1 MSIAFQAP
9 ICLTALILESS
20 GMATQRQC
28 RQERPSL
35 RFISTAEFFF
45 MSMAAYKFIKA
56 GGGKSIGNLKAL
68 LLAGFLSFSGSHNF
82 HTQAAL
88 LGKNSKKIRRLFTS
102 VHGELRVTH
111 RETDGQIGAAQ

>member
-1 MSIAFQAP
+1 
-9 ICLTALILESS
+9 
-20 GMATQRQC
+20 MASQRQC

-45 MSMAAYKFIKA
+45 MSMAAYKFIKP
-56 GGGKSIGNLKAL
+56 GGGKSIGKAL

-88 LGKNSKKIRRLFTS
+88 FWEKKKIRRLFTS